1 MFEKLFTART
11 FGVKIFAV
19 LMVLMGAVC
28 WGNAALATGI
38 AANAVDA
45 ASPAPA
51 PAIAAPETAA
61 KQAYIVDFETGS
73 VLYDKNG
80 NERMPT
86 SSMSKVLT
94 TIVADDAIR
103 SGKIRRDQMM
113 PVSEAA
119 WKSGGSR
126 MFLDLNSSVSV
137 DNLLRGIIIQSG
149 NDACITLAEGIA
161 GSEANFVVMMNEKA
175 QEIGMKDSH
184 FMNSNGWPDPNHY
197 STAHDLA
204 MLGTYL
210 IRNYPEEYKMYSE
223 KEFFYNNIKQG
234 NRNPLLYK
242 NIGADGIKTGHTDDG
257 GYGLIGSA
265 VAGNRRVILV
275 INGTNSMQAR
285 ADESAKLMDWALKSF
300 KNIHA
305 VVKDQAV
312 IDVPVVMSETRKVA
326 LKTDRTVLLTV
337 PSFAG
342 DEVKGTITYN
352 SPIVAPVKVGDKL
365 GVLKLELPGGRSEEV
380 NLVAADDVKQSGF
393 FKRVFERFMILLVG
407 SPE

>member
-1 MFEKLFTART
+1 MDGMSGSR
-11 FGVKIFAV
+11 
-19 LMVLMGAVC
+19 
-28 WGNAALATGI
+28 AAH
-38 AANAVDA
+38 AAEVT
-45 ASPAPA
+45 
-51 PAIAAPETAA
+51 APETAA
-61 KQAYIVDFETGS
+61 KQAYIVDFDTGT

-103 SGKIRRDQMM
+103 SGKIRRDQMF
-113 PVSEAA
+113 PVSENA

-149 NDACITLAEGIA
+149 NDACIVMAEGIA
-161 GSEANFVVMMNEKA
+161 GSEANFVVMMNDKA
-175 QEIGMKDSH
+175 KEIGMKDSH

-210 IRNYPEEYKMYSE
+210 IRNYPQEYKMYSE

-257 GYGLIGSA
+257 GYGLMGSA
-265 VAGNRRVILV
+265 VAGNRRVVLV

-285 ADESAKLMDWALKSF
+285 ADESVKLMDWALKSF
-300 KNIHA
+300 KNIHLIQKGQIVA
-305 VVKDQAV
+305 DA
-312 IDVPVVMSETRKVA
+312 PVVLSETRKVGLRA
-326 LKTDRTVLLTV
+326 DRSVLLTV
-337 PSFAG
+337 PSFAANG
-342 DEVKGTITYN
+342 DVKGTITYN
-352 SPIVAPVKVGDKL
+352 SPVTAPFKAGDKL
-365 GVLKLELPGGRSEEV
+365 GVLSFKLPNGQSE
-380 NLVAADDVKQSGF
+380 NIDLVAVDDVPQSGF

-407 SPE
+407 APE